1 MLETCET
8 FWFKLILK
16 KSKSENIM
24 FVRKIGIDLGTCNS
38 LVFLP
43 KKGVVLREP
52 SVVAVDL
59 PENKILAVGES
70 AKEMLGRTPDTIRV
84 YRPLKDGVIADYRV
98 TQAMLR
104 YFIDK
109 VSGPFRIIRPELLI
123 GVPAGST
130 STEKRAVI
138 EAGTAAGAKAV
149 YLAKEPILAAIGAD
163 VPINSCS
170 GNLVVD
176 IGGGTAEVALIS
188 LGGIVTYRSVRV
200 AGDKVDMAIAN
211 YIKNKYNLAV
221 GERSAEMVKIE
232 IGSALPEKEE
242 RTMEIKGRD
251 LISGLPRV
259 IKISSN
265 EICEGITDTLGEIIQ
280 VIKSVL
286 RDTPPELAADVMD
299 KGMVLTGGG
308 SLLRNLPE
316 LIAKST
322 GVPCILAEDSL
333 FCVAKGTG
341 VILENLDLYKKS
353 IMSKK

>member
-1 MLETCET
+1 
-8 FWFKLILK
+8 
-16 KSKSENIM
+16 M
-24 FVRKIGIDLGTCNS
+24 FITKIGIDLGTCNS

-43 KKGVVLREP
+43 GKGVVLKEP

-59 PENKILAVGES
+59 QDNKILAVGQG
-70 AKEMLGRTPDTIRV
+70 AKDMLGRTPDTIKV

-109 VSGPFRIIRPELLI
+109 VSGVFRIIRPELLI
-123 GVPAGST
+123 GVPACST
-130 STEKRAVI
+130 STEKRAVV
-138 EAGTAAGAKAV
+138 EAGIAAGAKAV

-170 GNLVVD
+170 GNMVVD
-176 IGGGTAEVALIS
+176 IGGGTAEVAVIS
-188 LGGIVTYRSVRV
+188 LGGIVACRSVRV
-200 AGDKVDMAIAN
+200 AGDRIDMAISD
-211 YIKNKYNLAV
+211 YIKRKHNLAI
-221 GERSAEMVKIE
+221 GERTAEIIKIE
-232 IGSALPEKEE
+232 IGSAIPEKEA
-242 RTMEIKGRD
+242 RQMEIKGRD
-251 LISGLPRV
+251 LILGLPRTV
-259 IKISSN
+259 RISSN
-265 EICEGITDTLGEIIQ
+265 EICEAISDTLEEIIQ

-286 RDTPPELAADVMD
+286 RETPPELSADIMD

-316 LIAKST
+316 LIAQST
-322 GVPCILAEDSL
+322 GVPCILAEEAL
-333 FCVAKGTG
+333 HCVAKGAG